1 MPKRRATSSIDSG
14 KLTFS
19 CSIANLNTS
28 PPTPQPKQWKAPRSG
43 FTLKLGVFSWWNG
56 HRPLYDVPIFLSC
69 TCSDTYRTM
78 SAVRRTSSTKLSGKG
93 IYSRSSTTVTPP
105 RPSDATLT
113 LATWGCPSRNSDT
126 ARRRIPCP
134 NPWITRS

>member
-19 CSIANLNTS
+19 CSIANLKTS

-56 HRPLYDVPIFLSC
+56 HRPLYDVPIFLSW
-69 TCSDTYRTM
+69 TCSDT
-78 SAVRRTSSTKLSGKG
+78 
-93 IYSRSSTTVTPP
+93 
-105 RPSDATLT
+105 
-113 LATWGCPSRNSDT
+113 
-126 ARRRIPCP
+126 
-134 NPWITRS
+134 